1 MIIFLKKI
9 LNFIIFNPI
18 LYKYSKNYITTNK
31 LLTNKLSQISYL
43 RFLIKNLIKN
53 KIKLKKFKFIYIYLF
68 TLIYE
73 LSANCWNY
81 KYQIVISNRINKFN
95 LKELI
100 KKLNYLLP
108 TGFPIKI
115 IEKKDIF
122 ILNDKKFSNK
132 IFKILLTNNEDV
144 FIKNKENI
152 AYDYII
158 LWSEDFRFKIFKRN
172 IAKSKLQ
179 NNLSNRSQAKNKFIL
194 LEELRNNI
202 ITQKKFSKKNY
213 FIFFYKK
220 FLYRRFNSQ
229 FIKKIKFRFYSKNI
243 SKISILQ
250 NIVLRYHG
258 LIFVGNRIVKE
269 SLENSWYD
277 QNFYKN
283 ANVLNCK
290 IDRNVDSQCIVL
302 STGTNN
308 LAHYLFES
316 IIKLYYVRNNKNIKV
331 IINNKISKDIVE
343 ILLAYGVKKN
353 QILIKPILENW
364 KIKDLVFPAL
374 SYFEISQ
381 DECNFLSK
389 IIIKYTSSLSIS
401 YDKIYISRRDSTDSR
416 NLINEI
422 EIEDYL
428 ERKGYKIILTSKLS
442 LRKKIEILTNAKIII
457 TPLGAGIQ
465 NIYFCKKIKAK
476 VILIGTNRYF
486 HQKYFLQL
494 SYFKKIKLFFI
505 PCVEL
510 TSYTDDFGYL
520 HSSFYLDLE
529 ILKEAST
536 RINNY

>member
-9 LNFIIFNPI
+9 LNFIIFNPAI
-18 LYKYSKNYITTNK
+18 HKYSKNYITTDK
-31 LLTNKLSQISYL
+31 LLSNKLSQTSYL

-68 TLIYE
+68 TLIYQ
-73 LSANCWNY
+73 LSANCWNS
-81 KYQIVISNRINKFN
+81 KYQIVISNKINEFN

-108 TGFPIKI
+108 TGFLIKI
-115 IEKKDIF
+115 IEKKKIF
-122 ILNDKKFSNK
+122 ILNQKKVSNK
-132 IFKILLTNNEDV
+132 IFKILLTNNESV

-152 AYDYII
+152 SYNYII
-158 LWSEDFRFKIFKRN
+158 LYTNDFRFKIFKRD
-172 IAKSKLQ
+172 IVKEKLQ
-179 NNLSNRSQAKNKFIL
+179 NNLLNSSQSKKKFIL
-194 LEELRNNI
+194 LKELGSNL
-202 ITQKKFSKKNY
+202 ITQREFSKKNY
-213 FIFFYKK
+213 FIFYYKK
-220 FLYRRFNSQ
+220 FIYKKFNSQ

-258 LIFVGNRIVKE
+258 LIFVDNRIIKE

-277 QNFYKN
+277 QNFYKDES
-283 ANVLNCK
+283 VLNYK
-290 IDRNVDSQCIVL
+290 IHRNVDFQCIVL

-316 IIKLYYVRNNKNIKV
+316 IVKLHYAKTNKNIKV
-331 IINNKISKDIVE
+331 VINNKISEDIVK
-343 ILLAYGVKKN
+343 ILLAYGIKNN
-353 QILIKPILENW
+353 QILKKPILENW
-364 KIKDLVFPAL
+364 KIKELVFPAL
-374 SYFEISQ
+374 SYFEISK

-389 IIIKYTSSLSIS
+389 IVKKHTSLVPIRH
-401 YDKIYISRRDSTDSR
+401 DKIYISRRDSTDSR

-428 ERKGYKIILTSKLS
+428 KGKGYKIILISKLS
-442 LRKKIEILTNAKIII
+442 LSKKIEIFTNAKIII

-465 NIYFCKKIKAK
+465 NVYFCKKVNAK
-476 VILIGTNRYF
+476 VILIGTRRYF

-494 SYFKKIKLFFI
+494 SYFKKINLFFI
-505 PCVEL
+505 PSVEL

-529 ILKEAST
+529 ILKEALS
-536 RINNY
+536 RVNNY

>member
-1 MIIFLKKI
+1 VIIFLKKI
-9 LNFIIFNPI
+9 LNFIIFNPA
-18 LYKYSKNYITTNK
+18 LYKYSKNYITTDK
-31 LLTNKLSQISYL
+31 LLSNKLSQTSYL

-68 TLIYE
+68 TLIYQ
-73 LSANCWNY
+73 LSANCWNS
-81 KYQIVISNRINKFN
+81 KYQIVISNKINEFN

-108 TGFPIKI
+108 TGFLIKI
-115 IEKKDIF
+115 IEKKKIF
-122 ILNDKKFSNK
+122 ILNQKKISNK
-132 IFKILLTNNEDV
+132 IFKILLTNNESV
-144 FIKNKENI
+144 FIKNKENKS
-152 AYDYII
+152 YNYII
-158 LWSEDFRFKIFKRN
+158 LYTNDFRFKIFKRD
-172 IAKSKLQ
+172 IVKEKLQ
-179 NNLSNRSQAKNKFIL
+179 NNLLNSSQRKKKFIL
-194 LEELRNNI
+194 LKKLGSNL
-202 ITQKKFSKKNY
+202 ITQKEFSKKNY

-220 FLYRRFNSQ
+220 FIYKKFNSQ

-258 LIFVGNRIVKE
+258 LIFVDNRIIKE

-277 QNFYKN
+277 QNFYKDES
-283 ANVLNCK
+283 VLNYK
-290 IDRNVDSQCIVL
+290 IHRNVDFQCIVL

-316 IIKLYYVRNNKNIKV
+316 IVKLQYVKTNQNIKV
-331 IINNKISKDIVE
+331 IINNKISEDIVK
-343 ILLAYGVKKN
+343 ILLAYGIKNN
-353 QILIKPILENW
+353 QILKKPILENW
-364 KIKDLVFPAL
+364 KIKELVFPAL
-374 SYFEISQ
+374 SYFEISK

-389 IIIKYTSSLSIS
+389 IVKKHTSLVPIR

-428 ERKGYKIILTSKLS
+428 KVKGYKIILMSKLS
-442 LRKKIEILTNAKIII
+442 LSKKIEIFTNAKIII

-465 NIYFCKKIKAK
+465 NVYFCKKVNAK
-476 VILIGTNRYF
+476 VILIGTRRYF

-494 SYFKKIKLFFI
+494 SYFKKINLFFI

-510 TSYTDDFGYL
+510 TSYTHDFGYL

-529 ILKEAST
+529 ILKEALS
-536 RINNY
+536 RVNNY

>member
-9 LNFIIFNPI
+9 LNFIIFNPAI
-18 LYKYSKNYITTNK
+18 HKYSKNYITTDK
-31 LLTNKLSQISYL
+31 LLSNKLSQISYL

-68 TLIYE
+68 TLIYQ
-73 LSANCWNY
+73 LSANCWNS
-81 KYQIVISNRINKFN
+81 KYQIVISNKINEFN

-108 TGFPIKI
+108 TGFLIKI
-115 IEKKDIF
+115 IEKKIIF
-122 ILNDKKFSNK
+122 ILNQKKVSNK
-132 IFKILLTNNEDV
+132 IFKILLTNNESV

-152 AYDYII
+152 SYNYII
-158 LWSEDFRFKIFKRN
+158 LYTNDFRFKIFKRD
-172 IAKSKLQ
+172 IVKEKLQ
-179 NNLSNRSQAKNKFIL
+179 NNLLNSSQSKKKFIL
-194 LEELRNNI
+194 LKELGSNL
-202 ITQKKFSKKNY
+202 ITQREFSKKNY
-213 FIFFYKK
+213 FIFCYKK
-220 FLYRRFNSQ
+220 FIYKKFNSQ

-250 NIVLRYHG
+250 NTVLRYHG
-258 LIFVGNRIVKE
+258 LIFVDNRIIKE

-277 QNFYKN
+277 QNFYKDES
-283 ANVLNCK
+283 VLNYK
-290 IDRNVDSQCIVL
+290 IHRNVNSQCIVL

-316 IIKLYYVRNNKNIKV
+316 IVKLYYVKSNKNIKV
-331 IINNKISKDIVE
+331 VINNKISKDIVK
-343 ILLAYGVKKN
+343 ILLAYGIKNN

-364 KIKDLVFPAL
+364 KIKELVFPAL
-374 SYFEISQ
+374 SYFEISK

-389 IIIKYTSSLSIS
+389 IVKKHTSSVPIS

-428 ERKGYKIILTSKLS
+428 KEKGYKVILTSKLS
-442 LRKKIEILTNAKIII
+442 LSKKIEIFTNAKIII

-465 NIYFCKKIKAK
+465 NVYFCKKINAK
-476 VILIGTNRYF
+476 VILIGTSRYF

-494 SYFKKIKLFFI
+494 SYFKKINLFFI

-510 TSYTDDFGYL
+510 TSYTGDFGYL

-529 ILKEAST
+529 ILKEALS
-536 RINNY
+536 RVNNY